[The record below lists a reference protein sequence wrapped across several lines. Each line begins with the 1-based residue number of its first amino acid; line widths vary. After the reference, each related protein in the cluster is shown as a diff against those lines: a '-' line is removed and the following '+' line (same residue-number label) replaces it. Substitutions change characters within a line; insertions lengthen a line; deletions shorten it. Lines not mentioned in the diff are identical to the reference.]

1 MKRICVFYSSVTG
14 TTKRIALLVAAQ
26 LGLPVSDVYHT
37 SEITES
43 LISNYDLLILGTSTW
58 GMGELNDDWS
68 TAVQRLRKM
77 NLRGKEIAIFG
88 SGDSV
93 AYSDVFCE
101 AIGIIYY
108 ALKWTGAKF
117 IGEVAEDGYHFDSSL
132 AIVGSSFVGLPLD
145 EENEPELTDTRVANW
160 VTQLV

>member
-1 MKRICVFYSSVTG
+1 MKRIGVFYSSVTG

-26 LGLPVSDVYHT
+26 LSIPVSDVFHT
-37 SEITES
+37 SQITES
-43 LISNYDLLILGTSTW
+43 LINNYDLLILGTSTW

-68 TAVQRLRKM
+68 VALQKLRKM
-77 NLRGKEIAIFG
+77 NLRNKEIAIFG

-101 AIGIIYY
+101 AIGILYHG
-108 ALKWTGAKF
+108 LRRTGAQF
-117 IGEVAEDGYHFDSSL
+117 TGEVSVDGYHFEASS

-145 EENEPELTDTRVANW
+145 EDNEPELTDTRVSNW
-160 VTQLV
+160 VAELV